1 MQGKRTKSML
11 MALIT
16 TVGMM
21 LAVSAPAQAGSP
33 SSERSGSNFGI
44 SAADGYFYAWT
55 GTYRTGTTC
64 RWFGDSDHWGSC
76 RNTASSAENRGY
88 AGPYDDVNVYW
99 GTSATGAWTCMA
111 NGGYWLDL
119 TLCIEWFNNGSP
131 GWGECVNNN
140 ASSHR
145 WVNSC

>member
-1 MQGKRTKSML
+1 ML

-16 TVGMM
+16 TIGVV
-21 LAVSAPAQAGSP
+21 LALSTPAQAGSA
-33 SSERSGSNFGI
+33 SSGQSDSNVGI
-44 SAADGYFYAWT
+44 AARDGNFYAWT
-55 GTYRTGTTC
+55 GTYRSGTQC
-64 RWFGDSDHWGSC
+64 YWAGNSNNWGVC

-88 AGPYDDVNVYW
+88 IGTYDDVNVYW
-99 GTSATGAWTCMA
+99 GTSATGAWACMG

-119 TLCIEWFNNGSP
+119 PLCIEWFNHGSP
-131 GWGECVNNN
+131 GNGECINNN